1 MTLINNDE
9 IISDDENIAKTFNDI
24 FSNVNNL
31 NLKVDKGLL
40 NQIAG
45 LIEDHVLRALTH
57 YENLLNIK
65 GIN

>member
-1 MTLINNDE
+1 MMKILLKLSMT
-9 IISDDENIAKTFNDI
+9 
-24 FSNVNNL
+24 L
-31 NLKVDKGLL
+31 NLKVDKSLL
-40 NQIAG
+40 NQIAD